1 MVSTDCC
8 LQSQDYSTLAW
19 EILGK
24 LNIARHHHQS
34 AYIGSNKILVM
45 GGYTGS
51 GPAILSGNQTNTTE
65 IIDVVTGQVTEGPPM
80 SVARVAFTCNTLP
93 NGDLIVVGGSSRAT
107 EVERFSV
114 SAMSW
119 SVIGHLRSA
128 RWQHA
133 AAWIS
138 DTELLVVAGY
148 GNESAEIFNI
158 ATGTSTL
165 VKNFVNVANSVRPL
179 HPKGRHPTFWGYRTG
194 GPGSSRQS
202 VSHRYDRPTNNWL
215 EDIDFGVSVALPVT
229 LTLQN
234 GDAYAVG
241 GALSEAPFR
250 CSSEA
255 FTLLPDGT
263 LTKLAPSLEG
273 RQHHGAIEFDTNIVL
288 VVGGVG
294 DGVQYLNSTEFH
306 FIQQNRVHVGPP
318 MNVAHVTAQIVPVVV
333 NGYTAAVVIS
343 GIDGRG
349 NTPIVEILRR
359 DCATASG
366 KIVPNDF
373 TLRGHSFQRA
383 DSIVLTPSETFTRG
397 AAWLKKKVVLSS
409 GLDIQFGFRLNGGAD
424 NDLKDGGPEGADG
437 IALVLQ
443 NRDPQPL
450 GETGRGIGYDMTPH
464 GIAVEFDAYMNGAFA
479 DPSPSHVAVQGGDG
493 TRLRGVHEAPYLR
506 AVAHQGVPNFVA
518 NGQEYHARILYDN
531 GLLQVW
537 VDTTSSFNNPVISIP
552 LNLSSEVGTD
562 GSGTAWLGFTSAT
575 GFAQQEHV
583 LTYVSLN
590 SCEALVTHVQE
601 FTPNVSLHVVPQ
613 PAHTEVILQFGRA
626 LPEGAELS
634 VYDVTGTLVL
644 REDVGNMFSKAV
656 HVQHLPSGTYGFQ
669 ITALHS
675 IMSASTF
682 TVMR

>member
-1 MVSTDCC
+1 MVHSLHTQEWR
-8 LQSQDYSTLAW
+8 LFGVAPGIGAFTEAQV
-19 EILGK
+19 
-24 LNIARHHHQS
+24 IAPD
-34 AYIGSNKILVM
+34 KILIFGGLNRDLASSYSYIIDAHNENVVATNRMNVPRWATASVVM
-45 GGYTGS
+45 ADGMVYALGGYTSPWYESTSTIERYDPKTGS
-51 GPAILSGNQTNTTE
+51 WSVVGDLCRSRAQIAAVALNDSLILVVGGRIGESEVVDVCEIFNINTFRSLQVSSFPHITSFSSIARLSDSTAIAFAGRVGGPNSFRSNKVFQYSLGRDTWEVVGLTDSLYYPTITTIGTE
-65 IIDVVTGQVTEGPPM
+65 IFWTGGSTQEG
-80 SVARVAFTCNTLP
+80 RDKDQFTDHVSRFKDGTFQRFGTLNETRCGHGAAKYIGNT
-93 NGDLIVVGGSSRAT
+93 LIVVGGANNVKGVRASCEFVDLASGVCT
-107 EVERFSV
+107 QAPQLNVGRAYFKAV
-114 SAMSW
+114 RLD
-119 SVIGHLRSA
+119 H
-128 RWQHA
+128 
-133 AAWIS
+133 
-138 DTELLVVAGY
+138 
-148 GNESAEIFNI
+148 NESVKIF
-158 ATGTSTL
+158 
-165 VKNFVNVANSVRPL
+165 
-179 HPKGRHPTFWGYRTG
+179 
-194 GPGSSRQS
+194 
-202 VSHRYDRPTNNWL
+202 
-215 EDIDFGVSVALPVT
+215 
-229 LTLQN
+229 
-234 GDAYAVG
+234 
-241 GALSEAPFR
+241 
-250 CSSEA
+250 
-255 FTLLPDGT
+255 
-263 LTKLAPSLEG
+263 
-273 RQHHGAIEFDTNIVL
+273 AI
-288 VVGGVG
+288 GGVVD
-294 DGVQYLNSTEFH
+294 DGWTITIEVLE
-306 FIQQNRVHVGPP
+306 P
-318 MNVAHVTAQIVPVVV
+318 
-333 NGYTAAVVIS
+333 
-343 GIDGRG
+343 
-349 NTPIVEILRR
+349 

-613 PAHTEVILQFGRA
+613 PAHTEVLLQFGRA